1 MNLQKLLYKVSFV
14 KIVGTTNIEVTDI
27 VFDSRKVKSASLFVA
42 LKGTKSDGHD
52 YILQTINSGAK
63 VIVLEDIP
71 SNLDDEITY
80 IKVEDS
86 NFALGIIAANFYDN
100 PSEKIKLIGLTGTNG
115 KTTIVS
121 LLSQLFS
128 IMNVKVGMLS
138 TIHNKIIDKIIPST
152 HTTPDA
158 LQINFLLNEMIAQ
171 GCEYCF
177 MEVSSHSIAQGR
189 ISGLNFTGS
198 VFTNLTQ
205 DHLDYHNSFAEY
217 RDVKKSFFDRLP
229 KSAFALTNKDDKNG
243 IKMLEGTKAKKYT
256 YSLKSISNYKCRVL
270 ENQFEGML
278 LNINKVDVWVKL
290 IGDFNAYN
298 MISVYAV
305 ANQFGFEDHEVL
317 TALSMLISPE
327 GRFQYLQSEE
337 KITAIVDYAHT
348 DDALKNILANVN
360 NIRTNTDAQQLIT
373 VVGCGGDRDKTK
385 RPLMAAVACNLSNQ
399 VILTSDNPRSEN
411 PDAIIEDM
419 MQELDPMQKKKVL
432 VIIDRK
438 QAIKTACRLANA
450 NDIVL
455 VAGKGH
461 EKYQEING
469 EKFPFDDLEELK
481 QSLNIIKQ

>member
-1 MNLQKLLYKVSFV
+1 MNLQELLYKVSFV
-14 KIVGTTNIEVTDI
+14 KIIGTTNIEVVDI
-27 VFDSRKVKSASLFVA
+27 AFDSRKVKATSLFVA
-42 LKGTKSDGHD
+42 LKGTQSDGHT
-52 YILQTINSGAK
+52 YISQTINAGAK
-63 VIVLEDIP
+63 VIVLEDMP
-71 SNLDDEITY
+71 LKLDDNITY

-86 NFALGIIAANFYDN
+86 NIALGIIAANFYDN
-100 PSEKIKLIGLTGTNG
+100 PSKKIKLVGVTGTNG

-121 LLSQLFS
+121 LLTQLFS

-138 TIHNKIIDKIIPST
+138 TIQNKIIDKIIPST

-177 MEVSSHSIAQGR
+177 MEVSSHAISQGR
-189 ISGLNFTGS
+189 VSGIHFTGG

-205 DHLDYHNSFAEY
+205 DHLDYHNSFSEY
-217 RDVKKSFFDRLP
+217 RDVKKLFFDLLP

-243 IKMLEGTKAKKYT
+243 MKMLEGTKAQKCT
-256 YSLKSISNYKCRVL
+256 YSLKSVSDYKCRVL

-278 LNINKVDVWVKL
+278 LSINKVDIWVKL

-298 MISVYAV
+298 LLSVYAV
-305 ANQFGFEDHEVL
+305 ANQFAFEDHEVL
-317 TALSMLISPE
+317 TALSMLTSPE

-348 DDALKNILANVN
+348 DDALKNVLATVN
-360 NIRTNTDAQQLIT
+360 NIRTNTEQLIT
-373 VVGCGGDRDKTK
+373 IVGCGGDRDKTK

-419 MQELDPMQKKKVL
+419 MQELDPVQKKKVL

>member
-1 MNLQKLLYKVSFV
+1 MNLQELLYKVSFV
-14 KIVGTTNIEVTDI
+14 KIIGTTNVEVADI
-27 VFDSRKVKSASLFVA
+27 AFDSRKVKAASLFVA
-42 LKGTKSDGHD
+42 LKGTQSDGHA
-52 YILQTINSGAK
+52 YISQTIDAGAK
-63 VIVLEDIP
+63 VIVLEDMP
-71 SNLDDEITY
+71 TNLDDEITY
-80 IKVEDS
+80 IKVADS
-86 NFALGIIAANFYDN
+86 NIALGIISANFYDN
-100 PSEKIKLIGLTGTNG
+100 PSEKIKLVGVTGTNG

-121 LLSQLFS
+121 LLTQLFS

-138 TIHNKIIDKIIPST
+138 TIQNKIIDKIIPST

-158 LQINFLLNEMIAQ
+158 LQINFLLNEMITQ

-177 MEVSSHSIAQGR
+177 MEVSSHAISQGR
-189 ISGLNFTGS
+189 ISGLDFIGG

-217 RDVKKSFFDRLP
+217 RDVKKSFFDLLP
-229 KSAFALTNKDDKNG
+229 KSAFALTNKDDRNG
-243 IKMLEGTKAKKYT
+243 MKMLEGTKAQKYT
-256 YSLKSISNYKCRVL
+256 YSLKSVSNYKCRVL

-298 MISVYAV
+298 LLSVYAV

-317 TALSMLISPE
+317 TALSILTSPE

-348 DDALKNILANVN
+348 DDALKNVLATVN
-360 NIRTNTDAQQLIT
+360 NIRTNTEQLIT
-373 VVGCGGDRDKTK
+373 VVGCGGDRDKAK

-419 MQELDPMQKKKVL
+419 MQELDPVQQKKVL

-438 QAIKTACRLANA
+438 QAIKTACRLASA

>member
-14 KIVGTTNIEVTDI
+14 KIIGTTNVEVIDI
-27 VFDSRKVKSASLFVA
+27 AFDSRKVKVTSLFVA
-42 LKGTKSDGHD
+42 LKGTQSDGHT
-52 YILQTINSGAK
+52 YISQTINAGAK
-63 VIVLEDIP
+63 VIVLEDMP
-71 SNLDDEITY
+71 LKLDDNITY

-86 NFALGIIAANFYDN
+86 NIALGIIAANFYDN
-100 PSEKIKLIGLTGTNG
+100 PSEKIKLVGVTGTNG

-121 LLSQLFS
+121 LLTQLFS

-138 TIHNKIIDKIIPST
+138 TIQNKIIDKIIPST

-177 MEVSSHSIAQGR
+177 MEVSSHAISQGR
-189 ISGLNFTGS
+189 ISGIHFTGG
-198 VFTNLTQ
+198 VFSNLTQ

-217 RDVKKSFFDRLP
+217 RDVKKLFFDLLP
-229 KSAFALTNKDDKNG
+229 KSAFALSNKDDRNG
-243 IKMLEGTKAKKYT
+243 LKMLEGTKAEKCT
-256 YSLKSISNYKCRVL
+256 YALKSSADYKCRVL

-290 IGDFNAYN
+290 IGEFNAYN
-298 MISVYAV
+298 MLSVYAV
-305 ANQFGFEDHEVL
+305 ASRSGFEDYEVL
-317 TALSMLISPE
+317 TALSMLTAAE
-327 GRFQYLQSEE
+327 GRFQFLQSEE

-348 DDALKNILANVN
+348 DDALKNVISTIN
-360 NIRTNTDAQQLIT
+360 NIRSNAEQLIT

-399 VILTSDNPRSEN
+399 VILTADNPRSES
-411 PDAIIEDM
+411 PDTVIKDM
-419 MQELDPMQKKKVL
+419 LAGLDPVQKKKVL
-432 VIIDRK
+432 VITDRA

-481 QSLNIIKQ
+481 QSLNIIIQ

>member
-1 MNLQKLLYKVSFV
+1 MNLQELLYKVSFV
-14 KIVGTTNIEVTDI
+14 KIIGTTNVEVIDI
-27 VFDSRKVKSASLFVA
+27 AFDSRKVKATSLFVA
-42 LKGTKSDGHD
+42 LKGTQSDGHT
-52 YILQTINSGAK
+52 YISQTINAGAK
-63 VIVLEDIP
+63 VIVLEDMP
-71 SNLDDEITY
+71 LKLDDNITY
-80 IKVEDS
+80 IMVEDS
-86 NFALGIIAANFYDN
+86 NIALGIIAANFYDN
-100 PSEKIKLIGLTGTNG
+100 PSEKIKLVGVTGTNG

-121 LLSQLFS
+121 LLTQLFS

-138 TIHNKIIDKIIPST
+138 TIQNKIIDKIIPST

-177 MEVSSHSIAQGR
+177 MEVSSHAISQGR
-189 ISGLNFTGS
+189 ISGIHFTGG

-217 RDVKKSFFDRLP
+217 RDVKKSFFDLLP

-243 IKMLEGTKAKKYT
+243 MKMLEGTKAQKCT
-256 YSLKSISNYKCRVL
+256 YSLKSVSDYKCRVL

-278 LNINKVDVWVKL
+278 LSINKVDIWVKL

-298 MISVYAV
+298 LLSVYAV
-305 ANQFGFEDHEVL
+305 ANQFAFEDHEVL
-317 TALSMLISPE
+317 TGLSMLTSPE

-348 DDALKNILANVN
+348 DDALKNVLTTVN
-360 NIRTNTDAQQLIT
+360 NIRANAEQLIT

-385 RPLMAAVACNLSNQ
+385 RSLMAAVACNLSNQ

-411 PDAIIEDM
+411 PDTIIEDM
-419 MQELDPMQKKKVL
+419 VRDLDPVQQKKVL

>member
-1 MNLQKLLYKVSFV
+1 MNLQELLYKVSFV
-14 KIVGTTNIEVTDI
+14 KIIGTTNVEVIDI
-27 VFDSRKVKSASLFVA
+27 AFDSRKVKATSLFVA
-42 LKGTKSDGHD
+42 LKGTQSDGHT
-52 YILQTINSGAK
+52 YISQTINAGAK
-63 VIVLEDIP
+63 VIVLEDMP
-71 SNLDDEITY
+71 LKLDDNITY
-80 IKVEDS
+80 VKVEDS
-86 NFALGIIAANFYDN
+86 NIALGIIAANFYDN
-100 PSEKIKLIGLTGTNG
+100 PSEKIKLVGVTGTNG

-121 LLSQLFS
+121 LLTQLFS

-138 TIHNKIIDKIIPST
+138 TIQNKIIDKIIPST

-177 MEVSSHSIAQGR
+177 MEVSSHAISQGR
-189 ISGLNFTGS
+189 ISGIHFTGG

-217 RDVKKSFFDRLP
+217 RDVKKSFFDGLP

-243 IKMLEGTKAKKYT
+243 MKMLEGTKAQKCT
-256 YSLKSISNYKCRVL
+256 YSLKSVSDYKCRVL

-278 LNINKVDVWVKL
+278 LSINKVDIWVKL

-298 MISVYAV
+298 LLSVYAV
-305 ANQFGFEDHEVL
+305 ANQFAFEDHEVL
-317 TALSMLISPE
+317 TALSMLTSPE

-348 DDALKNILANVN
+348 DDALKNVLTTVN
-360 NIRTNTDAQQLIT
+360 NIRANAEQLIT

-411 PDAIIEDM
+411 PDTIIEDM
-419 MQELDPMQKKKVL
+419 MQELDPVQKKKVL

-438 QAIKTACRLANA
+438 QAIKTACRLAKT
-450 NDIVL
+450 NDIIL

>member
-1 MNLQKLLYKVSFV
+1 MNLQELLYKVSFV
-14 KIVGTTNIEVTDI
+14 KIIGTTNVEIADI
-27 VFDSRKVKSASLFVA
+27 AFDSRKVKTNSLFVA
-42 LKGTKSDGHD
+42 LKGTQSDGHD
-52 YILQTINSGAK
+52 YILQTIEAGAK
-63 VIVLEDIP
+63 VIMLEHMP
-71 SNLDDEITY
+71 ANLDDKITY
-80 IKVEDS
+80 INVEDS
-86 NFALGIIAANFYDN
+86 NIALGIIAANFYDN
-100 PSEKIKLIGLTGTNG
+100 PSEKIKLVGLTGTNG

-121 LLSQLFS
+121 LLTQLFS

-138 TIHNKIIDKIIPST
+138 TIQNKIIDEIIPST

-177 MEVSSHSIAQGR
+177 MEVSSHAIAQVR
-189 ISGLNFTGS
+189 ISGINFTGG

-217 RDVKKSFFDRLP
+217 RDVKKSFFDGLP

-243 IKMLEGTKAKKYT
+243 MKMLEGTKAQKCT
-256 YSLKSISNYKCRVL
+256 YSLKSVSDYKCRVL

-278 LNINKVDVWVKL
+278 LSINKVDIWVKL

-298 MISVYAV
+298 LLSVYAV
-305 ANQFGFEDHEVL
+305 ANQFAFEDHEVL
-317 TALSMLISPE
+317 TALSMLTSPE

-348 DDALKNILANVN
+348 DDALKNVLTTVNKIRAN
-360 NIRTNTDAQQLIT
+360 AEQLIT

-385 RPLMAAVACNLSNQ
+385 RPLMAALACNLSNQ

-411 PDAIIEDM
+411 PDTIIEDM
-419 MQELDPMQKKKVL
+419 MQELDPVQKKKVL

-438 QAIKTACRLANA
+438 QAIKTACRLAKT
-450 NDIVL
+450 NDIIL

>member
-1 MNLQKLLYKVSFV
+1 MNLQELLYKVSFV
-14 KIVGTTNIEVTDI
+14 KIIGTTNIEVVDI
-27 VFDSRKVKSASLFVA
+27 AFDSRKVKATSLFVA
-42 LKGTKSDGHD
+42 LKGTQSDGHT
-52 YILQTINSGAK
+52 YISQTINAGAK
-63 VIVLEDIP
+63 VIVLEDMP
-71 SNLDDEITY
+71 LKLDDNITY
-80 IKVEDS
+80 VKVEDS
-86 NFALGIIAANFYDN
+86 NIALGIIAANFYDN
-100 PSEKIKLIGLTGTNG
+100 PSEKIKLVGVTGTNG

-121 LLSQLFS
+121 LLTQLFS

-138 TIHNKIIDKIIPST
+138 TIQNKIIDKIIPST

-177 MEVSSHSIAQGR
+177 MEVSSHAISQGR
-189 ISGLNFTGS
+189 VSGIHFTGG

-205 DHLDYHNSFAEY
+205 DHLDYHNSFSEY
-217 RDVKKSFFDRLP
+217 RDVKKLFFDLLP

-243 IKMLEGTKAKKYT
+243 MKMLEGTKAQKCT
-256 YSLKSISNYKCRVL
+256 YSLKSVSDYKCRVL

-278 LNINKVDVWVKL
+278 LSINKVDIWVKL

-298 MISVYAV
+298 LLSVYAV
-305 ANQFGFEDHEVL
+305 ANQFAFEDHEVL
-317 TALSMLISPE
+317 TALSMLTSPE

-348 DDALKNILANVN
+348 DDALKNVLATVN
-360 NIRTNTDAQQLIT
+360 NIRTNTEQLIT
-373 VVGCGGDRDKTK
+373 IVGCGGDRDKTK

-419 MQELDPMQKKKVL
+419 MQELDPVQKKKVL